1 MDKSYLLIIALFG
14 RLMAWSESYLSGAIL
29 LWTVSF
35 YRMHIILPIINNYY
49 WYCVTH
55 RSILSWSAKRLFA
68 EKYIDHSCNATMI
81 IFQLT
86 VIASMWQALWV
97 GKMNWIPCC
106 DWLPKWAMTFLPKS
120 YCVHK
125 RFLSQSIFH
134 NSKKISCDSSVGT
147 EWENQN
153 APSLLHN
160 WKGAWKKA
168 WSDFWSIAIFSFQ
181 ITLYLLEKIRENLT
195 LQKDSLKTLFH
206 APLQLFITIV
216 VNHNFLKIAGRVSS
230 KTQTGIFL
238 SDSFITVS
246 YTHLTLPTKLE
257 V

>member
-35 YRMHIILPIINNYY
+35 YRMHIILLIINNYY

-68 EKYIDHSCNATMI
+68 EKYIDHCCNATVI

-106 DWLPKWAMTFLPKS
+106 DWLPKWAMTFCRSLIACTKVFFRKVFS
-120 YCVHK
+120 ITAK
-125 RFLSQSIFH
+125 RFPVI
-134 NSKKISCDSSVGT
+134 
-147 EWENQN
+147 
-153 APSLLHN
+153 LLLGRNEKTKMRHHFYIIIT
-160 WKGAWKKA
+160 GFPFSAW
-168 WSDFWSIAIFSFQ
+168 Q
-181 ITLYLLEKIRENLT
+181 
-195 LQKDSLKTLFH
+195 
-206 APLQLFITIV
+206 
-216 VNHNFLKIAGRVSS
+216 
-230 KTQTGIFL
+230 
-238 SDSFITVS
+238 
-246 YTHLTLPTKLE
+246 
-257 V
+257 